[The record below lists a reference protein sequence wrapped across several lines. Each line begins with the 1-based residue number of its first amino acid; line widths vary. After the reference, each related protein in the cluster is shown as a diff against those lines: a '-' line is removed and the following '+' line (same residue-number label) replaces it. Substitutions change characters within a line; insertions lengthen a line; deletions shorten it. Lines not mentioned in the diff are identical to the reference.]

1 MTTGAES
8 EGMFINST
16 IKDIQYKTL
25 LNLAQNFT
33 LAPERLNTVMKNIAM
48 QSNYSIEL
56 SKKTEFY
63 STDNLHLLTLQIGF
77 RVDQKH
83 HAWHSN

>member
-16 IKDIQYKTL
+16 IKDIQYKTSKL
-25 LNLAQNFT
+25 GTKFT